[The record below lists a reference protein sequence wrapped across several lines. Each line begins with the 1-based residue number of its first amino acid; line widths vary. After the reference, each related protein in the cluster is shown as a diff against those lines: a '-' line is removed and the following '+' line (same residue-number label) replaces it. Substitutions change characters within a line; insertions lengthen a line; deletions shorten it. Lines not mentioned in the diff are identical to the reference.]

1 MLSAAG
7 VCDESE
13 WTVRFVPLTP
23 FYVDEAVTIYHG
35 NCFEVLSGVLAE
47 VGPVDHAIS
56 DPPFTQRTS
65 EKARSGGPKFG
76 MVSDRTITFDG
87 VDGREAQIASMC
99 LQAAL
104 RWVIVFCALEQ
115 VGRYA
120 DAAGANWIRGTA
132 WHRTNSAPQF
142 TGDRPG
148 QSCEGIAIMHR
159 KGRKRWNKG
168 GTSLFYDG
176 PTVNS
181 VGDKDR
187 GTEHP
192 TVKPSWLM
200 SSIVADFT
208 DPGESILDP
217 FMGSGTTLVAAKR
230 LGRKAIG
237 IEINE
242 AYCEIAANRL
252 RQGALNLFA
261 PPCERPSDE
270 LHGAEAVT
278 AIDQAMQRQGQR

>member
-1 MLSAAG
+1 M
-7 VCDESE
+7 
-13 WTVRFVPLTP
+13 PTP
-23 FYVDEAVTIYHG
+23 YYEQDGIVIYHG
-35 NCFEVLSGVLAE
+35 NCLEVMPVLE
-47 VGPVDHAIS
+47 SVDHVIC

-65 EKARSGGPKFG
+65 QNMRSRKDPSAGGAYIG
-76 MVSDRTITFDG
+76 DSQRRRIDFDG
-87 VDGREAQIASMC
+87 VDGLEVEIASRC
-99 LQAAL
+99 LLVAL

-115 VGRYA
+115 IGRYA
-120 DAAGANWIRGTA
+120 DAAGECWIRGTA

-176 PTVNS
+176 PTINAVS
-181 VGDKDR
+181 DRDR
-187 GTEHP
+187 GTPHP

-200 SSIVADFT
+200 SLLVADFT
-208 DPGESILDP
+208 DPGETILDP

-237 IEINE
+237 IELE
-242 AYCEIAANRL
+242 EKYCEIAVKRL
-252 RQGALNLFA
+252 SQGALNLFTEVSA
-261 PPCERPSDE
+261 
-270 LHGAEAVT
+270 
-278 AIDQAMQRQGQR
+278 